1 MATRVL
7 SLPGWTSSG
16 PRHWQTLWE
25 RIDAR
30 ITRVEQASWDFPVL
44 SDWRARV
51 HEALEASPEPT
62 VLLGH
67 SLGAVLIAHVG
78 LQAKNVIGAL
88 LVAPPDLEAETAP
101 LEVRGFR
108 STFGRLPFPTTLI
121 ASRDDRYATFE
132 ASARLATTIGAEL
145 IDAGAHGHLNTDSGL
160 GTWPF
165 GWEALRRLRS
175 LAPFQLDPR
184 LEQDSVPI
192 ATSALTQLR
201 VFDEARYPWFLLVP
215 TRPGIEELA
224 HLDEANRRA
233 LIDESSA
240 LVTAIREVF
249 GVDKVNVGALGNVV
263 RQFHLHHVGRS
274 LEDPAWPGPVWGHS
288 ARHPDPTLAHQR
300 GSRLLAHPSVAARF
314 APLR

>member
-1 MATRVL
+1 ML
-7 SLPGWTSSG
+7 SLPGWTNSG

-25 RIDAR
+25 RLDAR
-30 ITRVEQASWDFPVL
+30 IIRVEQASWDFPVL

-67 SLGAVLIAHVG
+67 SLGSVLIAHVG
-78 LQAKNVIGAL
+78 PQAKHVIGAL
-88 LVAPPDLEAETAP
+88 LVAPPDLEADTAP

-108 STFGRLPFPTTLI
+108 STFSRLPFPTTLI
-121 ASRDDRYATFE
+121 ASRTDQYATFG
-132 ASARLATTIGAEL
+132 ASERLAATLGSEL
-145 IDAGAHGHLNTDSGL
+145 VDAGPHGHLNTDSRL

-165 GWEALRRLRS
+165 GWEALRRLRA
-175 LAPFQLDPR
+175 LAPFHLDPR
-184 LEQDSVPI
+184 LEQDSVLI

-215 TRPGIEELA
+215 TRTGIEELT
-224 HLDEANRRA
+224 HLNEADRRA

-249 GVDKVNVGALGNVV
+249 GVDKVNVGGLGNVV
-263 RQFHLHHVGRS
+263 RQFHWHHVGRS
-274 LEDPAWPGPVWGHS
+274 FEDPAWPGPVWGHS
-288 ARHPDPTLAHQR
+288 PRQPNPTLAVER
-300 GSRLLAHPSVAARF
+300 GSRLLVHPSVEARF